1 MERKR
6 KGRVESSSSIHS
18 STLPL
23 PQHSKTPKTPIQCP
37 PRLSHNQK
45 ITFSQVPT
53 PPSNILPIQREE
65 TPKPAFRD
73 QSHRLSAS
81 SLSGEVRLE
90 LRRLSDFRSLAV
102 TRIRGSL
109 AASTRRAGRGLV
121 VLVASAAAG
130 AGAGGTL
137 VCDILSVF

>member
-18 STLPL
+18 MTLPSLNIPKRQRL
-23 PQHSKTPKTPIQCP
+23 PSNAHHAFP
-37 PRLSHNQK
+37 PNRKKPS
-45 ITFSQVPT
+45 SQVPT

-81 SLSGEVRLE
+81 SLSGEIRLE
-90 LRRLSDFRSLAV
+90 LRRLSDFCALAV
-102 TRIRGSL
+102 ARVCGSL

-121 VLVASAAAG
+121 VLVAGAAAG